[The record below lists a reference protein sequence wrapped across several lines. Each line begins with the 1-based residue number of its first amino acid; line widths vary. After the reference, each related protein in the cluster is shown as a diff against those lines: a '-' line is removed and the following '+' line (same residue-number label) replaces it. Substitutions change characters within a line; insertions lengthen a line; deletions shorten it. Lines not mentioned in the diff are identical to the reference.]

1 MFLMLLLILLSVA
14 LLSIPFLVPG
24 TGYLSLVAFV
34 PLLFAEKMAE
44 ETGKK
49 GFCWWHYLCFLL
61 WNVATTFWVCNA
73 TVGGGIFACVANAF
87 QMSLVFGLFR
97 WSKKYLKGV
106 LPYLFLL
113 FAWVAW
119 ERWYLTWAQISWP
132 WLVLG
137 NSFARTTSWI
147 QWYEYTGTV
156 GGSVWVWA
164 CNLAVFGLL
173 MAFRSGSWK
182 S

>member
-1 MFLMLLLILLSVA
+1 MSRKAFILPLILLSSVF
-14 LLSIPFLVPG
+14 LSIPFLVPG

-34 PLLFAEKMAE
+34 PLRFAEKAAE
-44 ETGKK
+44 ESGMR

-61 WNVATTFWVCNA
+61 WNAATTFWVCNA

-97 WSKKYLKGV
+97 WSKKTLKGI

-113 FAWVAW
+113 FAWIAW

-137 NSFARTTSWI
+137 WLYPGRGRLKVASMLAENGLRRNRLFRAR
-147 QWYEYTGTV
+147 V
-156 GGSVWVWA
+156 RVR
-164 CNLAVFGLL
+164 L
-173 MAFRSGSWK
+173 
-182 S
+182 